1 MQLKVT
7 HVGAL
12 FLCFGVSISD
22 SFAEYGTLKKPEK
35 SLIKSDRS
43 GWATPTTEPVSVKLI
58 NDNQSGVRG
67 QGGVK
72 EKGAVRRQGQLGEQ
86 GPGGEQGPVGGQGQ
100 LGEQGPVGGQGQLGE
115 QGPVG
120 GQGQLGEQ
128 GPVGGQGEVDQGTR
142 KEQKSPVQ

>member
-1 MQLKVT
+1 MQLKMT

-22 SFAEYGTLKKPEK
+22 SVAEYGTLKKPEM

-86 GPGGEQGPVGGQGQ
+86 GP
-100 LGEQGPVGGQGQLGE
+100 VGGQGQLGE